1 MLERG
6 EQDKEKDWSAVLEQ
20 ADRVIMSVDQQQ
32 LLAWLGMKSDA
43 RENAVEVKKDME
55 KNKQQLV
62 EALAAKGEAMLER
75 GEQDKEKM
83 FGLYTDIVK
92 YTDQNDAKVFS
103 FMWKLFRQQGMLGKA
118 LKLAVKQLE
127 DKQTKENEKVV
138 VELLQGLGWDHVARL
153 LKLGQ
158 PARYPVEF
166 QPF

>member
-1 MLERG
+1 
-6 EQDKEKDWSAVLEQ
+6 
-20 ADRVIMSVDQQQ
+20 MSVDQQQ

-92 YTDQNDAKVFS
+92 YTDQNDAKV
-103 FMWKLFRQQGMLGKA
+103 
-118 LKLAVKQLE
+118 
-127 DKQTKENEKVV
+127 
-138 VELLQGLGWDHVARL
+138 H
-153 LKLGQ
+153 
-158 PARYPVEF
+158 
-166 QPF
+166 